1 VWSIHST
8 PSDRQAD
15 VIGLV
20 IVSHSA
26 QLADGVAELARGM
39 AGPDVPIAATGGLE
53 LPGHPLGTDAQLVAR
68 AIDQVYSDD
77 GVLVL
82 MDLGSAVLS
91 AEMALE
97 QVAPERRAH
106 ILLCDAPLV
115 EGAVAAAVQARLGS
129 PLEQVAAEAVG
140 ALAPKTA
147 QLMPLA
153 PTYDR
158 DGARPGPAPTVPSVA
173 PLRLTVG
180 NRLGL
185 HARPAA
191 RFVQT
196 AGRYNA
202 EIQVRNLTAG
212 RGPVNAKSV
221 NAVATLGARQGHE
234 IEVTASG
241 VDAQAALDALRELS
255 EANFGDAAG
264 TSVPAAI
271 PGSGAGR
278 SAALAPDA
286 AALPGLAASPGA
298 AVGPA
303 RLFRA
308 PLPPIDA
315 SPMGDPQHEWERL
328 TAALEKTRTQLQRI
342 RDDVAARTD
351 PEAAAIFDVHVL
363 FLDDQALLEPARRA
377 IFDDHLSA
385 EAAWSRAT
393 KEIVTAYGALDDEYQ
408 RARAGD
414 VADVSDR
421 VIRNLL
427 GETQAAPTMHAP
439 GILVAAEITPAD
451 AARLDPELVLGICT
465 AFGSPTAHSA
475 ILARTLGIPA
485 VVGLGTRILDV
496 ADGTLVVVDGTEGRV
511 WVAPEPVVVA
521 EYEGRVAA
529 ARAAKARSRV
539 HEGRVTTRDGHRVE
553 VVANI
558 GSVADAKAAVAAG
571 AEGVGLFR
579 TEFLFLDQRTAPDEE
594 TQFATYR
601 AAAVALGGRPLI
613 IRTLDAGG
621 DKPLPYLNL
630 RKEANPFLGWRAI
643 RLCLAYPELFKTQ
656 CRAIIRVAAEFPV
669 KVMFPMIATLAE
681 VRSARALL
689 DEARDEVRRRSQA
702 VPPSVEAGI
711 MLEIPAAAVRAPTF
725 APFVD
730 FFSVGTNDLTQY
742 TMAAERGNERVAALA
757 DALQPAVLQLI
768 GQTVDAAHARGKW
781 VGVCGEL
788 AGDPEAVPVLIG
800 LGVDELSMAPPAI
813 PRVRELIT
821 GLDYAGCRT
830 LVQTVLALD
839 AADEVR
845 AHLRRWNATGTV
857 PG

>member
-1 VWSIHST
+1 
-8 PSDRQAD
+8 

-26 QLADGVAELARGM
+26 QLADGVAELARGV
-39 AGPDVPIAATGGLE
+39 AGPDVRIAATGGLE

-68 AIDQVYSDD
+68 AIEQVYSDD

-97 QVAPERRAH
+97 QVPPERRAH

-129 PLEQVAAEAVG
+129 TLEQVAAEALG
-140 ALAPKTA
+140 SLAPKSA
-147 QLMPLA
+147 QLA
-153 PTYDR
+153 PSTPAR
-158 DGARPGPAPTVPSVA
+158 DVDGVRPGAAPVATTVA
-173 PLRLTVG
+173 PLRVTVG

-196 AGRYNA
+196 ASRYNA

-234 IEVTASG
+234 IEVAASG
-241 VDAQAALDALRELS
+241 ADAQAALDAIRALS
-255 EANFGDAAG
+255 EVNFGDASGAE
-264 TSVPAAI
+264 TSLAT
-271 PGSGAGR
+271 PGSGVAR
-278 SAALAPDA
+278 SPAPSSDA
-286 AALPGLAASPGA
+286 AALAGLAASPGV

-303 RLFRA
+303 RLFRS
-308 PLPPIDA
+308 PLPPISA
-315 SPMGDPQHEWERL
+315 TPAGDPQHEWERL
-328 TAALEKTRTQLQRI
+328 IAALGTTRAQLQRI
-342 RDDVAARTD
+342 RDDVAARAD
-351 PEAAAIFDVHVL
+351 PDAAAIFDVHVL
-363 FLDDQALLEPARRA
+363 FLDDQALLDPARRA

-385 EAAWSRAT
+385 EAAWARAT
-393 KEIVTAYGALDDEYQ
+393 EEIVAAYRALDDEYQ

-414 VADVSDR
+414 VTDVGDR

-427 GETQAAPTMHAP
+427 GETQAPPTMRAP
-439 GILVAAEITPAD
+439 GILVAAELTPAD
-451 AARLDPELVLGICT
+451 AARLDPALALGICT

-485 VVGLGTRILDV
+485 VVGLGPRILDV
-496 ADGTLVVVDGTEGRV
+496 PDGTLIIVDGAEGRV
-511 WVAPEPVVVA
+511 WVAPEPAMVA
-521 EYEGRVAA
+521 EYQGRVAT
-529 ARAAKARSRV
+529 ARAAEATARV
-539 HEGRVTTRDGHRVE
+539 PAGRVATRDGHRVE

-558 GSVADAKAAVAAG
+558 GSLADAKAAVTAG

-594 TQFATYR
+594 TQVSTYR
-601 AAAVALGGRPLI
+601 AAALALGGRPLI

-630 RKEANPFLGWRAI
+630 RAEANPFLGWRAI
-643 RLCLAYPELFKTQ
+643 RLSLAHPELFKTQ

-669 KVMFPMIATLAE
+669 KVMFPMIATLGE
-681 VRSARALL
+681 IRSARALL
-689 DEARDEVRRRSQA
+689 DEAREEVRRRGQG
-702 VPPSVEAGI
+702 VPRTMETGI
-711 MLEIPAAAVRAPTF
+711 MLEVPAAAVRASTF
-725 APFVD
+725 APCVD

-768 GQTVDAAHARGKW
+768 GQAVDAAHACGKW

-788 AGDPEAVPVLIG
+788 AGDPAAVPVLVG
-800 LGVDELSMAPPAI
+800 LGVDELSMSPPAI
-813 PRVRELIT
+813 PRVRETIV
-821 GLDYAGCRT
+821 GLDYAACRR
-830 LVQTVLALD
+830 LAQAVLTLD

-845 AHLRRWNATGTV
+845 THLRRWSAAGAS
-857 PG
+857 